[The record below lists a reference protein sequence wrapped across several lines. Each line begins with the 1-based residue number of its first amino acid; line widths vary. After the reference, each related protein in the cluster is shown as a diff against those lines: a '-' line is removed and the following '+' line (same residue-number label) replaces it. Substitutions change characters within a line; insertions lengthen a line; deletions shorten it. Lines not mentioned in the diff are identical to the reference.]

1 MRNDMS
7 FFNETED
14 EWIDN
19 LQCDLCFS
27 KSLNNFSDFDN
38 EWKLSSDDDDD
49 DDDDRDIEGSDCSE
63 SINDCDYEKKGNI
76 SKNKKKKYGFDIDVA
91 PDITETNT
99 LFSYERKG
107 LFYV

>member
-1 MRNDMS
+1 MS

-49 DDDDRDIEGSDCSE
+49 DDDREIEGSDCSE
-63 SINDCDYEKKGNI
+63 SINDCDDEKKGNI
-76 SKNKKKKYGFDIDVA
+76 SKN
-91 PDITETNT
+91 
-99 LFSYERKG
+99 
-107 LFYV
+107 

>member
-1 MRNDMS
+1 MS

-49 DDDDRDIEGSDCSE
+49 RYIEGSDWSE
-63 SINDCDYEKKGNI
+63 SINDCDDEKKGNI
-76 SKNKKKKYGFDIDVA
+76 SKNKKKYEFDIDVA
-91 PDITETNT
+91 PDIAETNT

>member
-1 MRNDMS
+1 MS

-38 EWKLSSDDDDD
+38 E
-49 DDDDRDIEGSDCSE
+49 
-63 SINDCDYEKKGNI
+63 
-76 SKNKKKKYGFDIDVA
+76 
-91 PDITETNT
+91 
-99 LFSYERKG
+99 
-107 LFYV
+107 